1 MTFFSH
7 FLFFHCFTYVPLTIF
22 IKMLALVW
30 ETHVKMKEH
39 ASKEWL
45 LATSYAGAKKDT
57 AVKPAKVW
65 DRLSFSI

>member
-1 MTFFSH
+1 MF
-7 FLFFHCFTYVPLTIF
+7 LTIF